1 LEKALVWWMMIEI
14 KVRRFKVYLT
24 ITEDELCVQN

>member
-1 LEKALVWWMMIEI
+1 MMIEI